1 MKINN
6 RILSIPPHISTN
18 WGNINSIVTKGPL
31 LVIHLQDG
39 RTVDIPGLEP
49 TVIEVIFAT
58 HANFLE
64 QTSNNPMPIKMLPFP
79 QGGSSPLLPQ
89 VEGVRFNL
97 GPVEEFGSSVFQHNQ
112 EQSQTPEI
120 PIEILSKIL
129 AITKII
135 SPTEQLLP
143 KAEPHC
149 NCVHCQLSRA
159 AHQEPTQQ
167 EAGIA
172 IGITQVPASQQ
183 DETVSDADLNFQQ
196 WEIVQAGEKLFS
208 VTNRLDKQER
218 YSVYLGDP
226 VGCTCGKPG
235 CEHTLAVLRS

>member
-6 RILSIPPHISTN
+6 KILSIPPHISTN
-18 WGNINSIVTKGPL
+18 WGNITSIITKGPL

-39 RTVDIPGLEP
+39 RTVDIPGLEQA
-49 TVIEVIFAT
+49 VIEVIFTT

-64 QTSNNPMPIKMLPFP
+64 QSSNNPLSMKMLPFP

-89 VEGVRFNL
+89 IDTGVRFNL
-97 GPVEEFGSSVFQHNQ
+97 GSMEDFGSSVFQHNP
-112 EQSQTPEI
+112 EQSQIPEI
-120 PIEILSKIL
+120 PSEILSKIL

-135 SPTEQLLP
+135 SPAEQMELP

-159 AHQEPTQQ
+159 AHQELPQAEIPLTTTQ
-167 EAGIA
+167 A
-172 IGITQVPASQQ
+172 TASIQ
-183 DETVSDADLNFQQ
+183 DDVVSDAELNFQQ
-196 WEIVQAGEKLFS
+196 WEIVQTGEKLFS
-208 VTNRLDKQER
+208 VTNRLEPQER
-218 YSVYLGDP
+218 YSVYLGTP
-226 VGCTCGKPG
+226 IGCTCGKSG